1 MGYAADGILTMTRTL
16 DKIAICMAGMLA
28 LTALPAY
35 ADTLLV
41 FDITGTG
48 TYTTTGGSFNI
59 GSIVYGA
66 NTLTIPAAD
75 ELSIVYATSAGQ
87 TVCGSVVC
95 LEIINNNTTSNDAG
109 SDFAGVALGTVL
121 YTAAP
126 AGLSITGTETIGAGG
141 VLNLKVTDTQQAAL
155 NANFLTDIKSDG
167 LLPIGTQNS
176 FTILGGIIGSDSYG
190 TNYIASD
197 TISLMSPEP
206 SSMFL
211 FGAGLS
217 VLAAFAGKRRF
228 RRLGSYRRTETR
240 A

>member
-1 MGYAADGILTMTRTL
+1 
-16 DKIAICMAGMLA
+16 
-28 LTALPAY
+28 
-35 ADTLLV
+35 
-41 FDITGTG
+41 
-48 TYTTTGGSFNI
+48 
-59 GSIVYGA
+59 
-66 NTLTIPAAD
+66 
-75 ELSIVYATSAGQ
+75 
-87 TVCGSVVC
+87 
-95 LEIINNNTTSNDAG
+95 
-109 SDFAGVALGTVL
+109 VALGTVL

-211 FGAGLS
+211 FGAGCRCLRHLPAS
-217 VLAAFAGKRRF
+217 AVSDGLAPTAGPKQERNDI
-228 RRLGSYRRTETR
+228 GSDRNATHTNG
-240 A
+240 

>member
-155 NANFLTDIKSDG
+155 NANFLTDIK
-167 LLPIGTQNS
+167 I
-176 FTILGGIIGSDSYG
+176 GGIIGSDSYG